1 MRPRCSSSRA
11 TCTPQPRLRSQIAS
25 ICPNCAATSPAGPS
39 SSTISTASASGNPG
53 LTAASAARIVVRSI
67 ISMAAGMMPAAM
79 TSETAF
85 PAASV
90 ESNAASRVRTDS
102 GRRSSRRVT
111 LVTTARVPS
120 DPTSTP
126 SRSRPGLSRAG
137 PPSWIISPSGRTA
150 STPAT
155 WWTVKPYFRQ
165 CAPPEF
171 SATLPPIEQMT
182 WLEGSGA

>member
-1 MRPRCSSSRA
+1 M
-11 TCTPQPRLRSQIAS
+11 
-25 ICPNCAATSPAGPS
+25 
-39 SSTISTASASGNPG
+39 STASASGNPG

-67 ISMAAGMMPAAM
+67 ISIAAGMMPAPM

-102 GRRSSRRVT
+102 GRRSSRSVT
-111 LVTTARVPS
+111 FVTTARVPS
-120 DPTSTP
+120 EPTSTP
-126 SRSRPGLSRAG
+126 SRSRPGRSSAG
-137 PPSWIISPSGRTA
+137 PPRWIISPSESTA

-155 WWTVKPYFRQ
+155 WWTVKPYLRQ

-182 WLEGSGA
+182 WLDGSGA